1 MWWERCV
8 EDVCGVGRWVVVVVV
23 GIEAFVEMGTFGFGF
38 LLVNTFL
45 V

>member
-1 MWWERCV
+1 MF
-8 EDVCGVGRWVVVVVV
+8 VGLGDGVVVVVV
-23 GIEAFVEMGTFGFGF
+23 GIEAFVEMSGLGFGF